1 MDRLT
6 EQVTTMRRPVRN
18 LLQVIVAVAL
28 SACAGMPGREPLQV
42 TVADIDSI
50 PSDGLEMGMMVKLRV
65 QNPNDSPVDY
75 DGVYVKVIVQDK
87 TFATGVSDEKG
98 TVPRFGESVIGVPVT
113 LSMLRVGLAALGM
126 LSGGGMATDKV
137 HYKMEGK
144 LSGPLFGSNN
154 FSAQGDL
161 TLPGAASQ

>member
-1 MDRLT
+1 
-6 EQVTTMRRPVRN
+6 
-18 LLQVIVAVAL
+18 
-28 SACAGMPGREPLQV
+28 MPGREPLQV

-50 PSDGLEMGMMVKLRV
+50 PSEGLEMRMMVRLRV
-65 QNPNDSPVDY
+65 QNPNDSAVDY
-75 DGVYVKVIVQDK
+75 DGVYVKVMVQDK

-98 TVPRFGESVIGVPVT
+98 SVPRFGETVIGVPVT

-126 LSGGGMATDKV
+126 LSGGGMPTDKV

-144 LSGPLFGSNN
+144 LSGPVFGSNN

-161 TLPGAASQ
+161 TLPGAAAQ